1 MTAQMIWDEAVD
13 RLRSRVSPQN
23 FDMWLRPIELT
34 YFDGCVLRLRAPNSY
49 VRVWFES
56 NFLSTLLEEIQG
68 LGHQVRVEFEPDGVT
83 QRIEHATPVATPVSL
98 PIPTSL
104 PAPM

>member
-1 MTAQMIWDEAVD
+1 MIWDEAVD

-34 YFDGCVLRLRAPNSY
+34 SFDGSILRLRAPNSY

-56 NFLSTLLEEIQG
+56 NFLGTLLEEIQG
-68 LGHQVRVEFEPDGVT
+68 LGHHVRVEFEPDSNDRPPLEAG
-83 QRIEHATPVATPVSL
+83 QEEAARFG
-98 PIPTSL
+98 
-104 PAPM
+104 APR